1 MKGKC
6 GYWQKCRLYARCV
19 VCHEMEGFA
28 YGDRPGGCYRDISK
42 HGIKSS
48 YSKSTAELERK
59 QKEQVLH
66 PA

>member
-19 VCHEMEGFA
+19 VCHEMEGLA
-28 YGDRPGGCYRDISK
+28 YGHRAGGCYRDISK
-42 HGIKSS
+42 YGKKSV
-48 YSKSTAELERK
+48 YFKNVAELQRREK
-59 QKEQVLH
+59 KLVLR